1 MKRYQAAWCFEEL
14 GVSCTL
20 QEESSAHRLQGTE
33 SLVGWQGGG
42 DLLGTVDF
50 EVRWHTLGGGGTL
63 CS

>member
-1 MKRYQAAWCFEEL
+1 MSVAHFKRRAALTDCRGLKAWL
-14 GVSCTL
+14 AG
-20 QEESSAHRLQGTE
+20 
-33 SLVGWQGGG
+33 GGG